1 MGEVYRARDTRL
13 GREVAIKALPSAFTT
28 DPERVA
34 RFEREA
40 RLLASLN
47 HSNIAA
53 IHGLEEVAGER
64 YLVLEFVAGET
75 LAQRLE
81 RGPLPLDETLEI
93 CRQIAAGVEAAH
105 ESGVIHRDL
114 KPGNV
119 MLAAGGGVK
128 VLDFGL
134 AKSGGASG
142 GSSSDL
148 LLSATPTMTHAA
160 TSAGVILGTAAYM
173 SPEQARG
180 RAVDRRTDIWSFGCV
195 LYECLC
201 GRPAFEGETVSDL
214 VARILEREP
223 DWSALPATTPARV
236 RELLRRCLT
245 KDARERLRDIGE
257 ARIELARTAS
267 EPAAPT
273 TATAVRASGGR
284 RTTVAAVAVALV
296 AIAAASV
303 AFVRLAA
310 VSTPPATTRLSVLT
324 PMGVTLTEEVP
335 EIVISPDGRTILFA
349 GTDSLGV
356 SRLWLRPLSS
366 TIARPLPGTEGAKL
380 PFWSPDGRE
389 IAFFRAG
396 MLHRMELDGGNAQP
410 ICPATSARG
419 GAWSRR
425 GVIVFAPA
433 ASGPLLQVPASG
445 GETRPVTTLDTT
457 RTESAHRFPCFL
469 PDGTHFLYVALPG
482 RNELFD
488 TRVGSLDDP
497 RPGPVVVTS
506 PSAAW
511 FVDPGW
517 LVFNREGAVVAQRF
531 DPRTRKAT
539 GPLTTIPE
547 LTDVRGNYSGSPMV
561 TASRTGTLL
570 QREPAI
576 VQTRLDR
583 VDRTGRVLSS
593 FPLPDGR
600 FATPRLAPDGRHVVM
615 GYAKTGTYF
624 GALWMADLERRTAT
638 RFTFDG
644 IFDINPVW
652 SQDGRWVLYG
662 SDRSGGRQIHRKR
675 ADGSGGEDAIGHVP
689 NLFNDPNTVSP
700 DGSVLVYRSLS
711 GETSEDLW
719 LLPLTPPHT
728 PRPLI
733 QTRYN
738 ELDADISPDGRWI
751 AYRSDESGR
760 FELYLQ
766 PFPALDRKV
775 RVTRDGTTPDANS
788 GLTATRWR
796 ADGREL
802 FFLGGDGTTVMSVP
816 VELGPEPRLGEPR
829 PLFRLPRG
837 TTGVDVSRDGQT
849 FVLTVGVDAMDR
861 GVLHLAMDWARATRA
876 R

>member
-1 MGEVYRARDTRL
+1 
-13 GREVAIKALPSAFTT
+13 
-28 DPERVA
+28 
-34 RFEREA
+34 
-40 RLLASLN
+40 
-47 HSNIAA
+47 
-53 IHGLEEVAGER
+53 
-64 YLVLEFVAGET
+64 
-75 LAQRLE
+75 
-81 RGPLPLDETLEI
+81 
-93 CRQIAAGVEAAH
+93 
-105 ESGVIHRDL
+105 
-114 KPGNV
+114 
-119 MLAAGGGVK
+119 
-128 VLDFGL
+128 
-134 AKSGGASG
+134 
-142 GSSSDL
+142 
-148 LLSATPTMTHAA
+148 
-160 TSAGVILGTAAYM
+160 
-173 SPEQARG
+173 
-180 RAVDRRTDIWSFGCV
+180 
-195 LYECLC
+195 
-201 GRPAFEGETVSDL
+201 
-214 VARILEREP
+214 
-223 DWSALPATTPARV
+223 
-236 RELLRRCLT
+236 
-245 KDARERLRDIGE
+245 LRDIGE
-257 ARIELARTAS
+257 ARIELARAAS
-267 EPAAPT
+267 EPAAPATPT
-273 TATAVRASGGR
+273 TATAVRVSGGR
-284 RTTVAAVAVALV
+284 HTTVAAVAVALV

-324 PMGVTLTEEVP
+324 PLGVTLTEEVP

-366 TIARPLPGTEGAKL
+366 TIARPLSGTEGAKL

-445 GETRPVTTLDTT
+445 GETRPVTTLDTA
-457 RTESAHRFPCFL
+457 RAESAHRFPCFL

-488 TRVGSLDDP
+488 NRVGSLDDP

-506 PSAAW
+506 PSAASY
-511 FVDPGW
+511 VEPGW

-531 DPRTRKAT
+531 DPRTRKAS
-539 GPLTTIPE
+539 GPLSTIPE
-547 LTDVRGNYSGSPMV
+547 LVDVRGNYSGSPMV

-600 FATPRLAPDGRHVVM
+600 FATPRVAPDGRHVVM

-644 IFDINPVW
+644 LFDINPVW

-675 ADGSGGEDAIGHVP
+675 ADGSGGEDAIGRVP

-711 GETSEDLW
+711 GGTSEDLW
-719 LLPLTPPHT
+719 LLPLTQPHT

-766 PFPALDRKV
+766 PFPTLDRKI